1 MRVEKIFFNTEDN
14 VSSLVYYTQV
24 KAKMIKKL

>member
-14 VSSLVYYTQV
+14 VELFGLLNE
-24 KAKMIKKL
+24 KKRNIGV